1 MSAEPLLTL
10 NLKGSAREGRGPGN
24 TISCTQQ
31 WQWGGKIVDVRSRR
45 GEQDGKPGAQMPE
58 QDSRRGEVGLFSRHQ
73 TKNHAT
79 DFEPEGTPAHRSGGN
94 ASHIALQS
102 TTHFVRRCIRRSE
115 ERRVGKECR
124 S

>member
-10 NLKGSAREGRGPGN
+10 DLRGAQEKAGGPGN

-45 GEQDGKPGAQMPE
+45 GEQDGKPVAQMPE
-58 QDSRRGEVGLFSRHQ
+58 QDSRREELELFRRN
-73 TKNHAT
+73 KPENHAT

-102 TTHFVRRCIRRSE
+102 TTHFVRRCIR
-115 ERRVGKECR
+115 
-124 S
+124 